1 MAFTVTTDMQTVFG
15 DKRVKGYTITADA
28 ATAEIDTG
36 LEYVDHIQVGIKSAA
51 TFGPYWAKNVLTA
64 ATASNG
70 TISVTGCTS
79 GDDFYV
85 TVYGR

>member
-1 MAFTVTTDMQTVFG
+1 MAFTVTTEMKTVFG
-15 DKRVKGYTITADA
+15 NKRVHGYAVTADA

-36 LEYVDHIQVGIKSAA
+36 LDTVDHMQVSIKSAN
-51 TFGPYWAKNVLTA
+51 TFGAYWAKNVLTA
-64 ATASNG
+64 ATASYG

-79 GDDFYV
+79 GDDYYV